1 MAAAAHRDLSSV
13 HRLSKT
19 SKAAA
24 AAAALVRVLLVKQ
37 LEAAGPSEYLF
48 CTIFA
53 QYNIL
58 YNDVVTFWVKPSMG
72 QMATTVAPFGLSAA
86 AGRAG
91 EGRALLVL
99 HNTVQYAHN
108 IEQYLKQYTAI
119 ICSVL

>member
-1 MAAAAHRDLSSV
+1 MSLSSV
-13 HRLSKT
+13 HSLSKT

-58 YNDVVTFWVKPSMG
+58 YNDVVTVWVKPSMG
-72 QMATTVAPFGLSAA
+72 QMATTVAP
-86 AGRAG
+86 GRAQCRRRVAPG
-91 EGRALLVL
+91 KAEL
-99 HNTVQYAHN
+99 Y
-108 IEQYLKQYTAI
+108 
-119 ICSVL
+119 